1 MRPIIYEQNPLSH
14 PLNELLGTEANVRLL
29 RILANDVEGSLT
41 ASDAAERAGITPQG
55 AFKALKRLVR
65 SGFVIQVGGGR
76 KRQYALRRD
85 DKLVKALLD
94 LFQTEA
100 NRYNLLI
107 ESIKKKIEV
116 SESFPRSVWIEK
128 FPKEP
133 EDSLVLGVIH
143 QTRHLNSYLI
153 KLRKELR
160 IIEQDFDITI
170 EVLGYTVADVP
181 LLTSG
186 KTKHLY
192 GIPPFKDNNTIELL
206 SGIKKHEDV
215 DDYLLKICHILSSLV
230 EQDTSLVRRAKKHV
244 QNILEEEH
252 GLATKDLEEW
262 QDILESYSE
271 RRLLNFLRSQSERA
285 TRLRQSCP
293 FFAVLDESE
302 KTRLRRVRRG
312 IDPEYS
318 GDGVGH

>member
-1 MRPIIYEQNPLSH
+1 MRPIIYEQNPLIH

-29 RILANDVEGSLT
+29 RILTNDVEGSLT

-100 NRYNLLI
+100 NRYNTLI
-107 ESIKKKIEV
+107 KSIKKIIEV
-116 SESFPRSVWIEK
+116 PESPPRSVWIEK
-128 FPKEP
+128 FPTEP

-143 QTRHLNSYLI
+143 KTRHLNSYI
-153 KLRKELR
+153 SKLSKELR
-160 IIEQDFDITI
+160 VVEQNFDITI
-170 EVLGYTVADVP
+170 EVLGYTKADLP

-186 KTKHLY
+186 ETKHLY
-192 GIPPFKDNNTIELL
+192 GIPPFTDSNTIELL
-206 SGIKKHEDV
+206 SEIKKYEDV

-230 EQDTSLVRRAKKHV
+230 KQDTSLIQRAKKHI
-244 QNILEEEH
+244 QNLFKEEH
-252 GLATKDLEEW
+252 GLATKDIEEW
-262 QDILESYSE
+262 QAILESYSG
-271 RRLLNFLRSQSERA
+271 RRLINFLVSRSQRA

-293 FFAVLDESE
+293 FFAVLDKSE
-302 KTRLRRVRRG
+302 KSHLIAKLGGKVDT
-312 IDPEYS
+312 
-318 GDGVGH
+318 

>member
-1 MRPIIYEQNPLSH
+1 MRPIIYRQNPLSY
-14 PLNELLGTEANVRLL
+14 PLNELLGTETHVRLL

-65 SGFVIQVGGGR
+65 SGFIIQVGGGR
-76 KRQYALRRD
+76 KRQYALRRG
-85 DKLVKALLD
+85 DKLVKVLLD

-107 ESIKKKIEV
+107 ENIKKKIEV
-116 SESFPRSVWIEK
+116 PESSPRSVWIEK
-128 FPKEP
+128 FPNEL

-143 QTRHLNSYLI
+143 QTRHLNSYISELQ
-153 KLRKELR
+153 KELR
-160 IIEQDFDITI
+160 IVEQEFDVTI
-170 EVLGYTVADVP
+170 EVLGYTKADVP
-181 LLTSG
+181 LLTHG
-186 KTKHLY
+186 ETKHLY
-192 GIPPFKDNNTIELL
+192 GIPPFTDNNAIELL

-215 DDYLLKICHILSSLV
+215 DDYLLKICQILSLLV

-244 QNILEEEH
+244 QNLLEEEH

-262 QDILESYSE
+262 QTILESYSG
-271 RRLLNFLRSQSERA
+271 RRLLNFLISKSERA

-293 FFAVLDESE
+293 FFAVLDKSE
-302 KTRLRRVRRG
+302 KAHLIAKLGGKVDT
-312 IDPEYS
+312 
-318 GDGVGH
+318 